1 MRARLWTATLLGLAV
16 PLLAAPEQ
24 PRAHPHVWVTVET
37 KVLYGSGQSIVGFR
51 QKWVFDEFYSAFA
64 AQGLDKNG
72 DGKLS
77 RKELHPL
84 AEENVSSLK
93 DFDYF
98 TFVKASGKAV
108 ERLDPR
114 DYHLEHADG
123 ILTLHFTLP
132 LKTPLDGR
140 SSRVTFAVYDPT
152 YFVAFSF
159 AKERP
164 VTLAAAAPRGCEARM
179 AGQKTAK
186 ADVSKLGEAFFSQLD
201 ATSDFGAQFA
211 SSVAI
216 HCPKS

>member
-1 MRARLWTATLLGLAV
+1 MRARFWTATLLGLAL

-37 KVLYGSGQSIVGFR
+37 KVLYGPERSIVGLR

-64 AQGLDKNG
+64 AQGLDGDG

-93 DFDYF
+93 DFGYF
-98 TFVKASGKAV
+98 TFVKASGKSV

-140 SSRVTFAVYDPT
+140 SSRVTFSVYDPT

-164 VTLAAAAPRGCEARM
+164 VTLAAAAPKGCEPRM
-179 AGQKTAK
+179 VGQKTANV
-186 ADVSKLGEAFFSQLD
+186 DVARLGEAFFSQLD